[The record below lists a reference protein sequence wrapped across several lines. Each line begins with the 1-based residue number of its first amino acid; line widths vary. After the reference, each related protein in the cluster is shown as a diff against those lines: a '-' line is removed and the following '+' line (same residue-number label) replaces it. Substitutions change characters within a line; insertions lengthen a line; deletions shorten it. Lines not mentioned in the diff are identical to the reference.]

1 MLALFKLLF
10 CVSFENNKIR
20 ILSCIDVIDLPAV
33 EVIVVTNYIQT
44 ISDMDTNNKD
54 T

>member
-1 MLALFKLLF
+1 MLALFKWLF
-10 CVSFENNKIR
+10 CVSFENIKIQ

-33 EVIVVTNYIQT
+33 EVNDITNYMQT